1 MNARS
6 SEAVAQT
13 QQNGAFFVAP
23 SSEEVG
29 HKNAP
34 EAQAQ

>member
-1 MNARS
+1 MIARS

-13 QQNGAFFVAP
+13 QQRGAFFVARR
-23 SSEEVG
+23 

-34 EAQAQ
+34 QAQAK

>member
-1 MNARS
+1 MNVRS

-13 QQNGAFFVAP
+13 QQNGALFVA
-23 SSEEVG
+23 SG

-34 EAQAQ
+34 EAQAE

>member
-1 MNARS
+1 MHARS

-13 QQNGAFFVAP
+13 RQNEAVFVARR
-23 SSEEVG
+23 

-34 EAQAQ
+34 EAQAK